1 MRHFSLGNPDIS
13 FPHMEDTVSATVLI
27 IVSCLVPAAIIV
39 FVCLV
44 LVPGPTV
51 PKSVPKSLIWKRKLW
66 EWFTGW
72 LGLGMSCAG
81 TWFITRYVLPLPLY
95 HQSEQDILT
104 SQTVLSKTSSANPAQ
119 TCSPAAN
126 PISPTS
132 PSTSLPAFPPPQTA

>member
-1 MRHFSLGNPDIS
+1 MIFSIFAAIGTWLATISPNMRHFSLGNPDIS
-13 FPHMEDTVSATVLI
+13 FPHMEDTVSAAVLI

-81 TWFITRYVLPLPLY
+81 TWFITRYVLA
-95 HQSEQDILT
+95 HSH
-104 SQTVLSKTSSANPAQ
+104 
-119 TCSPAAN
+119 
-126 PISPTS
+126 
-132 PSTSLPAFPPPQTA
+132 LPAGKIY